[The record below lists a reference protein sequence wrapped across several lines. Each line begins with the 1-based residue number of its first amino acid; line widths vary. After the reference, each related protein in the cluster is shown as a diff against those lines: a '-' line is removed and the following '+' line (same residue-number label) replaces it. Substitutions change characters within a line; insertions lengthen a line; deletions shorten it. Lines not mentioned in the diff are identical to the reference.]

1 MLIKDL
7 FTSKKPVISFEIF
20 PPQKD
25 SSIES
30 IYKTIDALA
39 PLRPDYI
46 SVTYGAGGSS
56 ASRNKTV
63 EIASI
68 IKNKY
73 DIEALAHL
81 TCISSTKDEVDY
93 ILKQLKE
100 SNIENVLALRG
111 DFPQDPDFKF
121 PEPLQF
127 NHAVDLVKHIKQD
140 NYFCVGG
147 TCYPEGHI
155 EASDIKSDLFN
166 LKNKVDNGTDFLI
179 TQLFF
184 DNNYFYNFKEKTDL
198 MGIATPIEVGVM
210 PVINSRQVKRIAS
223 LCGANIP
230 EKFSKIIEKYIDKPE
245 ALKDAGIAYA
255 TEQIV
260 DLLSSGVSGI
270 HIYTMNNPEVAK
282 KIVYNISSIVNA
294 LDINNSVI

>member
-1 MLIKDL
+1 
-7 FTSKKPVISFEIF
+7 
-20 PPQKD
+20 
-25 SSIES
+25 
-30 IYKTIDALA
+30 
-39 PLRPDYI
+39 
-46 SVTYGAGGSS
+46 
-56 ASRNKTV
+56 
-63 EIASI
+63 
-68 IKNKY
+68 
-73 DIEALAHL
+73 
-81 TCISSTKDEVDY
+81 
-93 ILKQLKE
+93 
-100 SNIENVLALRG
+100 
-111 DFPQDPDFKF
+111 
-121 PEPLQF
+121 
-127 NHAVDLVKHIKQD
+127 
-140 NYFCVGG
+140 
-147 TCYPEGHI
+147 
-155 EASDIKSDLFN
+155 
-166 LKNKVDNGTDFLI
+166 
-179 TQLFF
+179 
-184 DNNYFYNFKEKTDL
+184 